1 MPLLAYDEF
10 TKFGLFKNNLVFF
23 VDLTLSGIA
32 LCQAER
38 CLGQRWVEFLV
49 KASFNIDKQWYSLL
63 YSSNNSNKK
72 KFALYVK
79 LLCFVIYV
87 KYVKL
92 FIKKLAQKCLNIKK
106 FNTIF
111 NVVWYNPE
119 RSVIGTAL
127 SQNI

>member
-1 MPLLAYDEF
+1 MEEKTHLIKGRKNVVCKLY
-10 TKFGLFKNNLVFF
+10 FGNGGCTSYSQTFNKN
-23 VDLTLSGIA
+23 TM
-32 LCQAER
+32 
-38 CLGQRWVEFLV
+38 
-49 KASFNIDKQWYSLL
+49 YYLL

-111 NVVWYNPE
+111 NAVWYNPE